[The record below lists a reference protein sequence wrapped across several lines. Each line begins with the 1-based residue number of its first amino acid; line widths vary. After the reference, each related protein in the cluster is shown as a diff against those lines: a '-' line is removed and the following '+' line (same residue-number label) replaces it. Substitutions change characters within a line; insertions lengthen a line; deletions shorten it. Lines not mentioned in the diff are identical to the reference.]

1 MSNNPAGW
9 TVKGVC
15 SLIVD
20 LQLGSVA
27 LADATHIGSFGHPEQ
42 GLKANRRSSRVQ
54 LCGLS
59 DAKAAVSGAIWSLT
73 AHHERLLLAGFCL
86 SPPAAL
92 GSITAHRDRQKSAD
106 SVEKVGSSR
115 PPTYCPLKMRSLRAA
130 TRNLSPKSS
139 AESKDFNLKRV
150 LFYRGNDGRLFQQ
163 NRPKAAGGRSD
174 SK

>member
-1 MSNNPAGW
+1 MCAAALKNDLPFFRICVWKVLMSNNPAGW

-73 AHHERLLLAGFCL
+73 AHHDRLLLAGFCL

-92 GSITAHRDRQKSAD
+92 GSITAHRDRQKSAK
-106 SVEKVGSSR
+106 SGHPVS
-115 PPTYCPLKMRSLRAA
+115 TTARAVH
-130 TRNLSPKSS
+130 P
-139 AESKDFNLKRV
+139 EPF
-150 LFYRGNDGRLFQQ
+150 GN
-163 NRPKAAGGRSD
+163 NPA
-174 SK
+174 

>member
-1 MSNNPAGW
+1 MCAAALKNDLPFFRICVWKVLMSNNPAGW

-15 SLIVD
+15 SLIAD

-73 AHHERLLLAGFCL
+73 AHHERLLLARFCL

-92 GSITAHRDRQKSAD
+92 GSITAHRDRQKSAK
-106 SVEKVGSSR
+106 SGHR
-115 PPTYCPLKMRSLRAA
+115 
-130 TRNLSPKSS
+130 KSS
-139 AESKDFNLKRV
+139 KVSSAS
-150 LFYRGNDGRLFQQ
+150 
-163 NRPKAAGGRSD
+163 NRAIEQPS
-174 SK
+174 

>member
-1 MSNNPAGW
+1 MCAAAVLENDLPFFRICVWKVLMSNNPAGW

-92 GSITAHRDRQKSAD
+92 GSITAHRDRQKSAR
-106 SVEKVGSSR
+106 SSPSER
-115 PPTYCPLKMRSLRAA
+115 PRQDLTSLQGLPITALVH
-130 TRNLSPKSS
+130 LS
-139 AESKDFNLKRV
+139 
-150 LFYRGNDGRLFQQ
+150 
-163 NRPKAAGGRSD
+163 
-174 SK
+174 

>member
-1 MSNNPAGW
+1 MCAAAVLENDLPFFRICVWKVLMSNNPAGW

-106 SVEKVGSSR
+106 SVEKVDLLPG
-115 PPTYCPLKMRSLRAA
+115 LRQNQVIGQRGDSQHDGIIVEWARE
-130 TRNLSPKSS
+130 T
-139 AESKDFNLKRV
+139 V
-150 LFYRGNDGRLFQQ
+150 LLVQH
-163 NRPKAAGGRSD
+163 
-174 SK
+174 